1 LKIDRDKLKRVDDVA
16 STAVEVTGSTVGTV
30 FKVIGT
36 LLLIMIVT
44 GLLFTCIFAY
54 YVKTCITPSVHI
66 DLDDFTLKQTS
77 TLWYQDSNGAWQE
90 LITLS
95 GEENRKW
102 VDYEDIP
109 WYVEKALVSIED
121 HRFYDH
127 KGVDWYRTVAAFANM
142 FLSMKNTFGGS
153 TITQQLIKNVTQQDD
168 ITVQRKLLEIFQAL
182 EFEKDYS
189 KDEIIEYYLNK
200 VYFGEG
206 CYGIET
212 AAETYFG
219 KSTKDLTMA
228 EAAAIVGIT
237 NLPTFYDPFYSVEN
251 NKERQELVLDM
262 MYKYGYIS
270 KSECEEAKAQELV
283 FVRGENEPYQQKIY
297 SWYVEYVIDEVT
309 QDLVERKNISES
321 AARDLLYNAGYN
333 IYCCIDMDIQNAM
346 DAVYTDT
353 DNLPKPYAT
362 NSKDP
367 VQSAMVLIDHTTGEI
382 KAMEGG
388 IGVKE
393 LNRGTNRAT
402 DSLRPPG
409 SSIKP
414 LAIYGPAI
422 EYGLISPS
430 TYVLDADDK
439 KIKLKGSNGW
449 YTKNASGTY
458 AGVTSILMGLVNST
472 NTISAQIL
480 DKLTP
485 EASFDYLQNKLNITS
500 LIDDDCNYPAMAL
513 GQPNYGIS
521 VLEMAQAYSALANDG
536 VFIEAH
542 SYSVIK
548 DSDGNVILENIPE
561 THVAF
566 SENTAH
572 VMTYMLNCAATAG
585 TGSESYLGS
594 MPVAGK
600 TGSSSSYRDRW
611 FCGYTPYYTAAVWNG
626 YDDNA
631 VTYFSGNPSAQIWQR
646 VMSAVHDGLEVR
658 QLSIAYGGGATGIF
672 GSKEELE
679 DLWNDGKEGKKSDQ
693 KEPEEGED
701 VPNGENN
708 ENNSGNTAA

>member
-1 LKIDRDKLKRVDDVA
+1 MDKEKLRRADE
-16 STAVEVTGSTVGTV
+16 TATKAVNAAGSTLGAI

-44 GLLFTCIFAY
+44 GLLFACIFAY
-54 YVKTCITPSVHI
+54 YVKTCITPSVNI
-66 DLDDFTLKQTS
+66 DLDDFALKQSS
-77 TLWYQDSNGAWQE
+77 TLWYQDSDGAWQE

-109 WYVEKALVSIED
+109 WYVEKALVSVED

-182 EFEKDYS
+182 EFEKDYD

-206 CYGIET
+206 CYGIQT

-219 KSTKDLTMA
+219 KDAKDLTMA
-228 EAAAIVGIT
+228 QAAAIVGIT

-251 NKERQELVLDM
+251 NKERQELVLDL

-270 KSECEEAKAQELV
+270 KAECETAKAEELV
-283 FVRGENEPYQQKIY
+283 FVRGENEPYKPKIY

-309 QDLVERKNISES
+309 QDLVEQKGISES
-321 AARDLLYNAGYN
+321 TARDLLYNAGYN
-333 IYCCIDMDIQNAM
+333 IYCCIDMDVQNAI
-346 DAVYTDT
+346 DAVYQDT
-353 DNLPKPYAT
+353 ESLPQPYAS

-367 VQSAMVLIDHTTGEI
+367 VQSAMVIIDHTTGEI
-382 KAMEGG
+382 KGMSGG
-388 IGVKE
+388 IGVKD

-414 LAIYGPAI
+414 IAVYGPAT
-422 EYGLISPS
+422 EYGLITPS

-439 KIKLKGSNGW
+439 KIKLKTSDGW
-449 YTKNASGTY
+449 YTKNANGRY
-458 AGVTSILMGLVNST
+458 AGVTTILMGLVNST
-472 NTISAQIL
+472 NTVSAQII

-485 EASFDYLQNKLNITS
+485 EASFAYLQDKLNITS
-500 LIDDDCNYPAMAL
+500 LVPDDCNYPAMAL

-536 VFIEAH
+536 VFNTAH

-548 DSDGNVILENIPE
+548 DANGSVILDNAAESH
-561 THVAF
+561 TAF
-566 SENTAH
+566 SQNTAR

-585 TGSESYLGS
+585 TGSESYIGS

-611 FCGYTPYYTAAVWNG
+611 FCGYTPYYTAAVWSG

-646 VMSAVHDGLEVR
+646 VMKQIHADLEVKS
-658 QLSIAYGGGATGIF
+658 LNIAYGGAATGIF
-672 GSKEELE
+672 GTKEELE
-679 DLWNDGKEGKKSDQ
+679 ELWNDGKD
-693 KEPEEGED
+693 PDEEGEE
-701 VPNGENN
+701 NGEENGEETN
-708 ENNSGNTAA
+708 ENTGENTAA

>member
-1 LKIDRDKLKRVDDVA
+1 MKMDKEKLKRVDEVA
-16 STAVEVTGSTVGTV
+16 TAAVDVTGSTIGAI

-44 GLLFTCIFAY
+44 SLLFTCIFAY
-54 YVKTCITPSVHI
+54 YVKTCIMPGVHI
-66 DLDDFTLKQTS
+66 DLDDFALKQSS
-77 TLWYQDSNGAWQE
+77 TLWYQDKNGTWQE

-102 VDYEDIP
+102 VDYEDLP
-109 WYVEKALVSIED
+109 KYLEKALVSVED

-189 KDEIIEYYLNK
+189 KKEIIEYYLNK

-206 CYGIET
+206 CYGIQT

-219 KSTKDLTMA
+219 KDAKDLTLA
-228 EAAAIVGIT
+228 QAAAIVGIT

-251 NKERQELVLDM
+251 NKERQELVLDL

-270 KSECEEAKAQELV
+270 KAECDAAKAEELV
-283 FVRGENEPYQQKIY
+283 FVRGENEPYKPKIY
-297 SWYVEYVIDEVT
+297 SWYVEYVIDEVI
-309 QDLVERKNISES
+309 QDLAEKKGISES
-321 AARDLLYNAGYN
+321 TARDLLYNAGYN
-333 IYCCIDMDIQNAM
+333 IYCCIDMDIQSKM
-346 DAVYTDT
+346 DAVYQNTES
-353 DNLPKPYAT
+353 LPQPYAS

-367 VQSAMVLIDHTTGEI
+367 VQSAMVLIDHTNGEI
-382 KAMEGG
+382 KGMCGG
-388 IGVKE
+388 IGVKD

-414 LAIYGPAI
+414 LAVYGPAL
-422 EYGLISPS
+422 EHGLISPS

-439 KIKLKGSNGW
+439 KIHLRASDGW
-449 YTKNASGTY
+449 YTKNASGSY
-458 AGVTSILMGLVNST
+458 AGVTTILMGLINST
-472 NTISAQIL
+472 NTISAQII

-485 EASFDYLQNKLNITS
+485 ETAYNFLQDRLNITS
-500 LIDDDCNYPAMAL
+500 LVPDDANYPAMAL

-521 VLEMAQAYSALANDG
+521 VLEMCQAYCALANDG
-536 VFIEAH
+536 IFNTAH
-542 SYSVIK
+542 SYSLIK
-548 DSDGNVILENIPE
+548 DADGNIVLDNSPE
-561 THVAF
+561 SHKAF
-566 SENTAH
+566 SQNTAR
-572 VMTYMLNCAATAG
+572 VMTYMLNCAATGG
-585 TGSESYLGS
+585 TGSESYIGS

-611 FCGYTPYYTAAVWNG
+611 FCGYTPYYTAAVWSG
-626 YDDNA
+626 YDDNS

-646 VMSAVHDGLEVR
+646 VMKAVHEELEIR
-658 QLSIAYGGGATGIF
+658 SLNIAYGGGPTGIF

-679 DLWNDGKEGKKSDQ
+679 DIWNDGKEGRKSDNPD
-693 KEPEEGED
+693 PEDPPEGNPTD
-701 VPNGENN
+701 NTG
-708 ENNSGNTAA
+708 GNTAA